1 MKIRHVKGD
10 SPLPRRLKIP
20 TEAGGLLPYIGGV
33 SEYISTP
40 DMPVLAHN

>member
-10 SPLPRRLKIP
+10 SPVPRRLKMP
-20 TEAGGLLPYIGGV
+20 TEAGGLLPYIGV

-40 DMPVLAHN
+40 DMPVLALN